1 LKDDVEVGSMVEA
14 LTKQIHGRET
24 GQEEQSQLGT
34 LLTDR
39 EMEVLELLA
48 ARLQNQEIAERLF
61 ISVATVKKHTS
72 NLYEKLGVGRRRE
85 AVDRARELGILS

>member
-1 LKDDVEVGSMVEA
+1 MVVA
-14 LTKQIHGRET
+14 LAKQIQGSET
-24 GQEEQSQLGT
+24 GHKGQSQRGT

-48 ARLQNQEIAERLF
+48 ARLQNQEIAEKLF

-85 AVDRARELGILS
+85 AVDRARELGILP